1 MISYQALLLE
11 IEQLVA
17 NSKNSQDAQHIR
29 EQLSAIR
36 ALCNVGLSNGHTN
49 SSSQRNMSAP
59 NFTAQPTQ
67 SIQASPITAQTPNM
81 IQNANSLNASKL
93 KEDDAN
99 GDSIFDF

>member
-17 NSKNSQDAQHIR
+17 NTKISADEQHIR

-36 ALCNVGLSNGHTN
+36 AVCNVGLANGYNNT
-49 SSSQRNMSAP
+49 STQ
-59 NFTAQPTQ
+59 AQGFAASPTTQ
-67 SIQASPITAQTPNM
+67 PVQGFQASPLSTQSQNI
-81 IQNANSLNASKL
+81 IQSSSSLNGGKI
-93 KEDDAN
+93 KEEDAN